1 MKQKILKILFGF
13 FVVFIVSSLLLCS
26 CVTKSS
32 QNNGKVL
39 MVVPDTDY
47 NEHEF
52 IIPAELLKS
61 NGYQIVVANV
71 NGVSSSSIQG
81 SEVNADLSLDEVNPE
96 DYLGVIFVGGVGASI
111 FWRND
116 DAISLARQ
124 FYEAG
129 KPTGALCFAP
139 VVFEKAGILDGK
151 KATGWPSI
159 GDLLV
164 GADFTYSKYEISGNI
179 ITGVG
184 CHLEGDSDNAVGEFS
199 QEFLNLLKNEPA
211 LVGQSNEET
220 NLEWWNT
227 ETPESQQ
234 IDKARLDTALN
245 NAEEYPELRSLLIIR
260 NGYLVSENYYADADA
275 DTLHLV
281 HSAAKSLTGTLIGI
295 AIEQDYIQSV
305 EDPISKYL
313 SAHLDIWPAEKEQIK
328 IKHLL
333 SMTNGLE
340 WSDEFYDE
348 FFRSADPA
356 GVALSKPMAEVPG
369 ERFNYDV
376 SAYLLSVIIQDT
388 TGMSAYDFAE
398 KNIFIPFNFGE
409 VIWGSHG
416 GYTMGF
422 GDLYIRSQD
431 MAKLGL
437 LMIQEGLYNDEQLV
451 NKEWVIDAAK
461 PQVKTGNGLPSVED
475 VGDISEVNYG
485 YMNWLGWKDEVAFYW
500 AGGLGGQRIICLPEK
515 NLIVVMTAYVPP
527 LSEMD
532 AEDQQ
537 EANEQDVALLSFF
550 VNDILPAM
558 ETGLNISKR

>member
-1 MKQKILKILFGF
+1 MKQKILRIL
-13 FVVFIVSSLLLCS
+13 FVVFIFSSLLLCS

-32 QNNGKVL
+32 QNNSKVL

-52 IIPAELLKS
+52 IIPAEFLKS
-61 NGYQIVVANV
+61 NGYQIIIANI
-71 NGVSSSSIQG
+71 NGVSSSSLQG

-111 FWRND
+111 FWEND

-129 KPTGALCFAP
+129 KPTGALCLAP
-139 VVFEKAGILDGK
+139 VVFAKAGILDGK
-151 KATGWPSI
+151 KATGWSSV
-159 GDLLV
+159 GSMLEAG
-164 GADFTYSKYEISGNI
+164 GADFTSSKNEISGNI
-179 ITGVG
+179 ITGMG
-184 CHLEGDSDNAVGEFS
+184 CGFESDSSNSVGEFS
-199 QEFLNLLKNEPA
+199 QEFLNLLKNEPT
-211 LVGQSNEET
+211 LESSSNEKT

-260 NGYLVSENYYADADA
+260 NGYLVSENYYANADA
-275 DTLHLV
+275 DRLHLV
-281 HSAAKSLTGTLIGI
+281 HSAAKSLTGILTGI

-313 SAHLDIWPAEKEQIK
+313 NTHLDIWPAEKEQIK

-348 FFRSADPA
+348 FFESADPA

-369 ERFNYDV
+369 EKFNYDV
-376 SAYLLSVIIQDT
+376 SAYLLSVIIQDA

-398 KNIFIPFNFGE
+398 KNIFIPYDFGE
-409 VIWGSHG
+409 VIWGSLG
-416 GYTMGF
+416 EYTMGF
-422 GDLYIRSQD
+422 GDLYIRPQD

-437 LMIQEGLYNDEQLV
+437 LMIQEGLYNNEQLI
-451 NKEWVIDAAK
+451 NKAWIKDAVI
-461 PQVKTGNGLPSVED
+461 PQVKTGNGLPSVD
-475 VGDISEVNYG
+475 TVGDISEINYG
-485 YMNWLGWKDEVAFYW
+485 YMLWLGWKDEVAFYW
-500 AGGLGGQRIICLPEK
+500 AGGLGGQRIICVPEK
-515 NLIVVMTAYVPP
+515 NLVVVMTAYVPP

-532 AEDQQ
+532 AEDWQKA
-537 EANEQDVALLSFF
+537 EEQDVALLSFF
-550 VNDILPAM
+550 VNDILPA
-558 ETGLNISKR
+558 IQ